1 MNAAIH
7 RRLTIIENKL
17 RKCCGEEL
25 LTVTGELSSPVETAT
40 PMVTPIFA
48 TPPLKKKNKKKGK
61 SKKAK
66 KTKGGAAKSRKMK
79 GG

>member
-25 LTVTGELSSPVETAT
+25 LSIPDGTVSRVKTYPYGYTYLSPT
-40 PMVTPIFA
+40 
-48 TPPLKKKNKKKGK
+48 PLKKKNKKGK
-61 SKKAK
+61 SKNSRK
-66 KTKGGAAKSRKMK
+66 KGGAAAKVAR
-79 GG
+79 

>member
-48 TPPLKKKNKKKGK
+48 TPPLKKKNKKGK

-66 KTKGGAAKSRKMK
+66 KPKRGGAAKSRKMK

>member
-25 LTVTGELSSPVETAT
+25 LSIPDGTVSRVKTPT
-40 PMVTPIFA
+40 PMVTPIFPP
-48 TPPLKKKNKKKGK
+48 PPLKKKNKKGK
-61 SKKAK
+61 SKKVK
-66 KTKGGAAKSRKMK
+66 KKGGGAAKSRKMK

>member
-25 LTVTGELSSPVETAT
+25 LPISDANEMMTPAPQPTSLDLFSPTT
-40 PMVTPIFA
+40 
-48 TPPLKKKNKKKGK
+48 
-61 SKKAK
+61 SQK
-66 KTKGGAAKSRKMK
+66 KTKGKRRRRRGGKTRRQK

>member
-25 LTVTGELSSPVETAT
+25 LPISDANEMMTPAPQPSLDSFSPTT
-40 PMVTPIFA
+40 
-48 TPPLKKKNKKKGK
+48 
-61 SKKAK
+61 SQK
-66 KTKGGAAKSRKMK
+66 KTKGKRRRRRGGKTRRQK

>member
-25 LTVTGELSSPVETAT
+25 LSIPDATVSRVDTPT
-40 PMVTPIFA
+40 PMISQIFPP
-48 TPPLKKKNKKKGK
+48 PPLKKKNKKGK
-61 SKKAK
+61 SKKNK
-66 KTKGGAAKSRKMK
+66 KPKRGGAAKSRKMK
-79 GG
+79 SG

>member
-25 LTVTGELSSPVETAT
+25 LSIPDATVSRVDTPT
-40 PMVTPIFA
+40 PMVSQIF
-48 TPPLKKKNKKKGK
+48 PPTLLKKKNKKGK
-61 SKKAK
+61 SKKVK
-66 KTKGGAAKSRKMK
+66 KKGGRAAKSRKMK